1 MHTGG
6 LSVAMTTYVVLGRN
20 YDSHTVLHLFL
31 KNNSSLPKINEKTV
45 NLWKLKRTKQRDH
58 IPLMILILFAK
69 IACFARKAD
78 LTHNS
83 WMSTK
88 NGKNT
93 ACVFFPE
100 RFQIEWKSSVQF
112 PQCQRTKLSSLG
124 CDNLYRFETPVK
136 ASSRDAYKHVD
147 KSLFWEH
154 SLHVKANVNFFSW
167 RKYTKSM
174 P

>member
-1 MHTGG
+1 MAKMEHNKKLFQIIMHTGG

-31 KNNSSLPKINEKTV
+31 RNNSSLPKINEKTV

-100 RFQIEWKSSVQF
+100 RFQIE
-112 PQCQRTKLSSLG
+112 
-124 CDNLYRFETPVK
+124 
-136 ASSRDAYKHVD
+136 
-147 KSLFWEH
+147 
-154 SLHVKANVNFFSW
+154 
-167 RKYTKSM
+167 
-174 P
+174 